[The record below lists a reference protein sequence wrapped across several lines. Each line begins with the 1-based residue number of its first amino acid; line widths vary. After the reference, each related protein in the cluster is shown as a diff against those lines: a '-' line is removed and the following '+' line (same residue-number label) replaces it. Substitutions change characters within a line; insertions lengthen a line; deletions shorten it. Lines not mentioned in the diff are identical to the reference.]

1 MRNSEV
7 APWVTS
13 PAIITDKRK
22 QDFDPQDPH
31 GRSRKVTVKN
41 LAAIYI
47 FMMCIVSLPLLMDK

>member
-1 MRNSEV
+1 V